1 MIMTISLVQGC
12 MLLHL
17 DLLYGKKA
25 LSQLKYVIK
34 IPNCKISSCC
44 D

>member
-25 LSQLKYVIK
+25 LSQLEIRHK
-34 IPNCKISSCC
+34 NSQL
-44 D
+44 